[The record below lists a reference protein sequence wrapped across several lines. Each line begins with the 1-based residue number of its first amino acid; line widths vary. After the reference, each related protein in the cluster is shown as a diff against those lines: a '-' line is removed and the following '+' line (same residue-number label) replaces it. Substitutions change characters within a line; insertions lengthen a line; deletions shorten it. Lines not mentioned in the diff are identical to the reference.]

1 MLKPP
6 EIVLEILHSHPYV
19 ILNQTMTARP
29 AEPTKAVRII
39 VASDIL
45 QGPKDYTFAHLIAN
59 GLHTR
64 SYIEIKTLTCTS
76 RGQEPPERELHIND
90 NARIYTWISCW
101 TAADELIEWADLLVI
116 APLQADSLAKMLHGI
131 ADNFLLEVLRSWDV
145 SKKILVVPGMS
156 YAMWENPMTKRQL
169 SKVRRKW
176 NWIRVLEPVL
186 WNSKEG
192 YREEMSKEWTG
203 TEELTETLQNLVDL
217 MTIGPDH
224 DCTTSATRF
233 AATLGGRNQKK
244 LPAEIWSIILE
255 HVGDW
260 EVATS
265 LGFYTNL
272 PQPAEWRREIAWPK
286 TSLEKSQKYTRDL
299 EWSILAGCFNDTVK
313 YFESGPPPKWLSKLC
328 VKLIIKFVRTDL
340 LSYLEMKHRNL
351 FWSTFG
357 HTLLPTKA
365 SAVFGKTAVLEWWR
379 TSPSF
384 LTKEYTAEA
393 IDSASK
399 AGFVHILDWWRG
411 SGLPMRY
418 TEAALEQASSKGN
431 MEVLDWWRNASLH
444 HIGFEIHE
452 NDPFTPKGTLSHSTS
467 EQCIVPADL
476 SKKPMKMSNKPTDSA
491 LPLRLKVGK
500 SLIFAAQN
508 GQAATLEWWEASGIP
523 TAHEDAVARIAS
535 ASGHVNVLQLW
546 KERKGEKMQYD
557 HQVLVGPTKNGHADV
572 LEWWKRSGYRVEY
585 KTCDIEEALED
596 SLGGDGED
604 RIRAWWAR
612 NGLNLGVGTKEWMKV
627 KVL

>member
-1 MLKPP
+1 MAAKPT
-6 EIVLEILHSHPYV
+6 E
-19 ILNQTMTARP
+19 P
-29 AEPTKAVRII
+29 AKAVRII

-64 SYIEIKTLTCTS
+64 SNIEIKTLTCRA
-76 RGQEPPERELHIND
+76 RGQDPPGRELLIND
-90 NARIYTWISCW
+90 NAHIYHW
-101 TAADELIEWADLLVI
+101 TVWWTSADELIEWADLLVI
-116 APLQADSLAKMLHGI
+116 APVQADTIAKMLHGI
-131 ADNFLLEVLRSWDV
+131 ADDFLLEVLRSWDV
-145 SKKILVVPGMS
+145 SKKILLVPGMS

-192 YREEMSKEWTG
+192 YREETSNEWRG
-203 TEELTETLQNLVDL
+203 MEELTQTLQNLVDL

-224 DCTTSATRF
+224 DSTTSATRYV
-233 AATLGGRNQKK
+233 ATPGGQNQKK
-244 LPAEIWSIILE
+244 LPAEIWSIIFE
-255 HVGDW
+255 YVGDW

-265 LGFYTNL
+265 TGIYTNL
-272 PQPAEWRREIAWPK
+272 PQPVEWRRDIAWPK
-286 TSLEKSQKYTRDL
+286 NGQEKSQKYIKDL
-299 EWSILAGCFNDTVK
+299 EWNILTGRFTDIIK
-313 YFESGPPPKWLSKLC
+313 HFESGPPPKWLSKLC

-340 LSYLEMKHRNL
+340 LSYLEAKHKDL

-365 SAVFGKTAVLEWWR
+365 SAVFGKIAILEWWR

-393 IDSASK
+393 LDSASK
-399 AGFVHILDWWRG
+399 AGFVHILDWWHG
-411 SGLPMRY
+411 SGLPLRY

-431 MEVLDWWRNASLH
+431 VEVLDWWRNASLL
-444 HIGFEIHE
+444 HIGFENFE
-452 NDPFTPKGTLSHSTS
+452 NDHFASKGPLVRSTS
-467 EQCIVPADL
+467 EQCIVPSCR
-476 SKKPMKMSNKPTDSA
+476 SKKSSEMNNKRADSR

-508 GQAATLEWWEASGIP
+508 GQAAALKWWEASGIP

-535 ASGHVNVLQLW
+535 ASGHVDVLQLW
-546 KERKGEKMQYD
+546 KECKGEKMQYD

-572 LEWWKRSGYRVEY
+572 LEWWKQSGYRVEY

-612 NGLNLGVGTKEWMKV
+612 NGLNLGVGTNEWMKV